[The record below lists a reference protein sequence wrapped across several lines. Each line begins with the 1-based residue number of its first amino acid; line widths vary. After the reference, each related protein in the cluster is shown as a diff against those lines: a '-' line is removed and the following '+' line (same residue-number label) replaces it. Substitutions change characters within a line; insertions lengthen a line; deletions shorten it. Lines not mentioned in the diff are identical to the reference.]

1 MDEGKSLKKSLL
13 QTTIHK
19 LLYELNQAFKKV
31 VQKLN
36 IFTECNNYL
45 QNLVIVHVFFDNFS
59 F

>member
-36 IFTECNNYL
+36 IFTECN
-45 QNLVIVHVFFDNFS
+45 S
-59 F
+59 